1 MNNQGRIIEYF
12 IEPALIFIIIGG
24 VILGIQFKYSYFLV
38 SILSLIALLYIHKRK
53 KEKLVKFHMEK
64 LKGQWGNEHKEERNF
79 IYIRKLYDLIYKEK
93 QNDFTIDDI
102 TWRDLN
108 MNSIFSKIDHTKS
121 LPGMQYL
128 YNILRNPIF
137 NETILKERNNT
148 INLLMKNKKLA
159 QKIQY
164 PLSMLG
170 KKQAKEVFAYF
181 ENGLNVETKS
191 LIFIEYCLI

>member
-1 MNNQGRIIEYF
+1 MN
-12 IEPALIFIIIGG
+12 
-24 VILGIQFKYSYFLV
+24 
-38 SILSLIALLYIHKRK
+38 
-53 KEKLVKFHMEK
+53 
-64 LKGQWGNEHKEERNF
+64 
-79 IYIRKLYDLIYKEK
+79 
-93 QNDFTIDDI
+93 FTIDDI

-148 INLLMKNKKLA
+148 INLLMKNKKISTK
-159 QKIQY
+159 KIQY

-170 KKQAKEVFAYF
+170 KK
-181 ENGLNVETKS
+181 TS
-191 LIFIEYCLI
+191 